1 MCFLGGERGID
12 DPSWPSNLC
21 CRIYELPDFQGSNMT
36 CCTSVRE
43 QRTVRDIELFG
54 WNNEMSS
61 WKCGKKVS
69 AHFCFDKAQNCEW
82 SDSESG
88 AGWSYN
94 PRVGVNDSMSSL
106 ILSHYNP
113 KKELKATLFKEPNCQ
128 GYSYLLEA
136 DDNLG
141 HSFTK
146 YQDSY
151 ADFIAEG
158 KFASVLLPK
167 GTDFKLFYD
176 GKFMSDSYN
185 LREFT
190 DNYECRNFHEF
201 PIGKNEEVGDY
212 GFRAFYFGKMF
223 SPSLPKSSFNFIQ

>member
-1 MCFLGGERGID
+1 VTFDPTEWQYQHPGRYPHGFNWHNNKQPVTDSVSAELSYDLATKPMCFLGGERGID

-94 PRVGVNDSMSSL
+94 SRVGVNDSMSSL

-113 KKELKATLFKEPNCQ
+113 DKELRATLFKEPNC
-128 GYSYLLEA
+128 
-136 DDNLG
+136 
-141 HSFTK
+141 
-146 YQDSY
+146 
-151 ADFIAEG
+151 
-158 KFASVLLPK
+158 
-167 GTDFKLFYD
+167 
-176 GKFMSDSYN
+176 
-185 LREFT
+185 
-190 DNYECRNFHEF
+190 
-201 PIGKNEEVGDY
+201 
-212 GFRAFYFGKMF
+212 
-223 SPSLPKSSFNFIQ
+223 